1 MTALFKDI
9 SWRVKTGLA
18 VACMLIIVQFV
29 LTPFYEWQDQR
40 MENLQ
45 ALMRSVYRKKALLGK
60 GDMLNQSLE
69 KGKTAIEQ
77 TMRYFYTDIAD
88 PQSVQLALQKDIEK
102 LSVQN
107 DIKIMNMDW
116 LHAVEGQVI
125 QSPIKIICEGSA
137 NHVLS
142 FIAAIEGSERFLSI
156 DSLKINS
163 AGKADKI
170 GVTMG
175 ISAYGLKKQA
185 AGSQIIK

>member
-1 MTALFKDI
+1 MTALFKEI
-9 SWRVKTGLA
+9 SWRVKAGSA
-18 VACMLIIVQFV
+18 VAIVMIIAQFV

-40 MENLQ
+40 LENLQ
-45 ALMRSVYRKKALLGK
+45 ALMRSVYKKKALIGK

-69 KGKTAIEQ
+69 KGKSVLEQ
-77 TMRYFYTDIAD
+77 TMSYFYTDISD
-88 PQSVQLALQKDIEK
+88 PQSLQLTLQKDIEK

-107 DIKIMNMDW
+107 GIKIMNLDW
-116 LHAVEGQVI
+116 LHTVEGQVI

-142 FIAAIEGSERFLSI
+142 FIGAIEGSERFLSI

-175 ISAYGLKKQA
+175 ISAYGLKKQT
-185 AGSQIIK
+185 GGR